1 MSLFFKVPMLAD
13 ICVWIHA
20 HVFMKIKSIL
30 TIYYLILHNYAASII
45 GLGQT
50 NIVENKST
58 VS

>member
-1 MSLFFKVPMLAD
+1 MSFFKVPMFAG

-20 HVFMKIKSIL
+20 HLFMKIKSIL
-30 TIYYLILHNYAASII
+30 TIYYLKAQLCSKII
-45 GLGQT
+45 VLGQT